1 MASPGQKKDRVATLW
16 HFLTLTLNVHNVV
29 KRGLAKTLV

>member
-1 MASPGQKKDRVATLW
+1 MASPGQKKGLCGHIMALFDS
-16 HFLTLTLNVHNVV
+16 LNVHDVV